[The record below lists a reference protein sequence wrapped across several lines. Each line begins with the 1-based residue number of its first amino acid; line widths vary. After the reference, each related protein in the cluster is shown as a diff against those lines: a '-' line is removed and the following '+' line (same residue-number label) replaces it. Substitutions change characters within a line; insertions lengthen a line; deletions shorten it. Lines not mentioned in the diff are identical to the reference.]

1 MRALLYI
8 LATIGLWYAGGVFG
22 VQPFLVA
29 GVALAITGL
38 FSYILA
44 LWSRAHLRV
53 RMAPP
58 ATAVQRGETAR
69 FALTI
74 ENRSLLP
81 VGVARVH
88 LLCHYR
94 DGQTAPL
101 TLVVQAT
108 CQARCA
114 MGAWIEMDAP
124 HCGVLKVEASKLELC
139 DLLGL
144 WTVRSFPRL
153 ESAQVAV
160 VPRAEHPA
168 HALAPIAQR
177 ACESS
182 PLPQS
187 PHDNETPPDIHDL
200 RDYAPGDP
208 LHAVHWKVSARRE
221 TLVTRVYRDDTF
233 DAATLFVDTSYPHEQ
248 ALETADAHDA
258 VLETAA
264 NIVQGLVMSGVSCT
278 VTWRDGESLERR
290 AVCSAD
296 EASQLGRDLAL
307 AMPSERAVDDD
318 AVQAEGGAAVF
329 TLHAN
334 GELCLGGS
342 PLARATEN
350 GQLEG
355 VSHGRT

>member
-8 LATIGLWYAGGVFG
+8 LATVGLWYAGGIFG
-22 VQPFLVA
+22 MQPVLVG

-38 FSYILA
+38 LTYVLA
-44 LWSRAHLRV
+44 LWSRAHLHV
-53 RMAPP
+53 RMAFP
-58 ATAVQRGETAR
+58 ADEVRRGGIAR

-88 LLCHYR
+88 LICRYR
-94 DGQTAPL
+94 DGQTDPL

-114 MGAWIEMDAP
+114 MGAWIEVDAP
-124 HCGVLKVEASKLELC
+124 HCGVLEVEVSRLELN

-144 WTVRSFPRL
+144 WTVGHSPHL
-153 ESAQVAV
+153 ESTRAAV

-168 HALAPIAQR
+168 HALAPIAQH
-177 ACESS
+177 ACENS

-221 TLVTRVYRDDTF
+221 ALVTRVYRDETF
-233 DAATLFVDTSYPHEQ
+233 ETATLFVDTTYPSEQ
-248 ALETADAHDA
+248 ALETADTHDTL
-258 VLETAA
+258 LETAA
-264 NIVQGLVMSGVSCT
+264 NIVQGLVRSGVSCT
-278 VTWRDGESLERR
+278 VVWRDGESLERR
-290 AVCSAD
+290 AVCSTNDANRLSHDLAMAFPSVRAADD
-296 EASQLGRDLAL
+296 EA
-307 AMPSERAVDDD
+307 VHT
-318 AVQAEGGAAVF
+318 EGGAAIF

-342 PLARATEN
+342 PLAHATDE
-350 GQLEG
+350 GRLEG
-355 VSHGRT
+355 VDRGRI